1 MNLLICLNYKMIFIY
16 NKDKKFLIINK
27 LKILQNNYIN
37 TGLKQYR
44 LIINKNNRR
53 RKNGVYK
60 N

>member
-1 MNLLICLNYKMIFIY
+1 MIFIY

-27 LKILQNNYIN
+27 LKILLNNYIN
-37 TGLKQYR
+37 TGLKLYR

-53 RKNGVYK
+53 RRNGVYK

>member
-1 MNLLICLNYKMIFIY
+1 MIFIY

-27 LKILQNNYIN
+27 LKILLNNYIN